1 MSIKT
6 GENIDRI
13 FKQIY
18 KERIKQ
24 DSKWGIQNHPI
35 INEDEF
41 DLFHNYGI
49 IDEKTA
55 KTYCEDGVKDGD
67 LCWANILVEEVSEA
81 LSAPNKENMREELI
95 QCAAV
100 VVAMIESL
108 DRNGK

>member
-1 MSIKT
+1 MSSKIPILQ
-6 GENIDRI
+6 EISR
-13 FKQIY
+13 
-18 KERIKQ
+18 ERIRQ
-24 DSKWGIQNHPI
+24 NEKWGEQNHPI
-35 INEDEF
+35 INEGEF

-49 IDEKTA
+49 IDEETA

-81 LSAPNKENMREELI
+81 LCAPNKELMREELV

-100 VVAMIESL
+100 IVAMIESL